1 MANILDYLDWRGD
14 IPFSTDPFNEVDSLV
29 LSELSYCGFE
39 GIVPGLPESETD
51 RLYTAAGEREEK
63 NTRTLKTVSIRETAE
78 AFWKIHT
85 MKEIQE
91 SGTLFKRAPL
101 LLDKLCSGA
110 RFGNMRLTGYVNKI
124 SSQKNEQMSA
134 VTFLLDN
141 ETTYVAFRGTDDTM
155 IGWKED
161 F

>member
-39 GIVPGLPESETD
+39 GIVPGLPESKATGQDTGAGIIAETNINEN
-51 RLYTAAGEREEK
+51 LHENIQEIKSVT
-63 NTRTLKTVSIRETAE
+63 IREAAQ
-78 AFWKIHT
+78 AFWNIHT
-85 MKEIQE
+85 MKEIQD

-110 RFGNMRLTGYVNKI
+110 RFGNMRLTGYVNRV
-124 SSQKNEQMSA
+124 SSEK
-134 VTFLLDN
+134 
-141 ETTYVAFRGTDDTM
+141 
-155 IGWKED
+155 K
-161 F
+161 